1 MVEADAQRLRSVVQ
15 DAVHV
20 AVANG
25 HLPDDER
32 RVLDALLQDPDDAR
46 VMRRLRRRRRHGD
59 PLGFGIETTIAVA
72 VAPLLMIVVEEVV
85 RTVTGTAAESL
96 TSRFVAWLRRVLRR
110 PRPVVH
116 VPVLTSDQLRVV
128 HDQVLAKLL
137 EAQVP
142 EPAARAL
149 AERVAGSLAIGAQ
162 GAGPDGP
169 PDT

>member
-1 MVEADAQRLRSVVQ
+1 MVAGDTRRLRSVVQ

-20 AVANG
+20 AVTNG
-25 HLPDDER
+25 YLPDDER
-32 RVLDALLQDPDDAR
+32 RVLDALLQDSDDAR
-46 VMRRLRRRRRHGD
+46 VVRRLRRRRRHGD
-59 PLGFGIETTIAVA
+59 PLGFGVETTIAVA

-96 TSRFVAWLRRVLRR
+96 ISRFAAWLRRVLRR
-110 PRPVVH
+110 PRPVVD
-116 VPVLTSDQLRVV
+116 VPELTSQQIRVV

-137 EAQVP
+137 ESQVP

-149 AERVAGSLAIGAQ
+149 AERVAGSLAIGAES
-162 GAGPDGP
+162 AGPDAQ